1 MSCKETASAQF
12 CLFCTFHG
20 LIKLSSCILPMG
32 ATMTPPLRATLRQ
45 SSIMR
50 SRSLVTLT
58 TQLELLGES
67 YMHIK
72 EGQRTNPHCYR
83 IHPKVLHIML
93 QPEQEQPQFT
103 GTIILFLT
111 LSGITRHARL
121 CANTTHTLSII
132 ATPTYYF
139 EKS

>member
-103 GTIILFLT
+103 GTIVPHPFRNHQACSTLCKHNTHLVNYCHADLLF
-111 LSGITRHARL
+111 
-121 CANTTHTLSII
+121 
-132 ATPTYYF
+132 
-139 EKS
+139 